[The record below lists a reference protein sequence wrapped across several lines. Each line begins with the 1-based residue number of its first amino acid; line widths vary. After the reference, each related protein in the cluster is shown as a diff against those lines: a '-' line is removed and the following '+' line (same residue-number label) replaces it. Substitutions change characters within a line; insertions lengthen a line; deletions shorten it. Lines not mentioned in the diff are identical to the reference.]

1 MQPITQPVVA
11 KVEEEIP
18 EAKEDPKADKVLEEV
33 DNKKDD
39 ILTKMLGDPED
50 DDEKETENMF
60 KLMDEIKYARQNN
73 EGLDD
78 EARRANAEV
87 IMMKLAKMMDLG
99 DDYDDE

>member
-1 MQPITQPVVA
+1 M
-11 KVEEEIP
+11 EEEIP
-18 EAKEDPKADKVLEEV
+18 ETKEAPKADKVQEEV

-39 ILTKMLGDPED
+39 ILAKMLGDPED

-60 KLMDEIKYARQNN
+60 KLMDDIKYARENN

-78 EARRANAEV
+78 EARRANAEA